1 MAVQSINLP
10 ETRRGNESG
19 GSQDRQRAVW
29 PGTERGQVVGQI
41 GIGMLGV
48 GRMGAAH
55 ARIAA
60 GMVPRARVV
69 ALGDVDVAA
78 AERLSAELG
87 KPRVHASA
95 EALAAD
101 PDVDAVVI
109 AVSSS
114 RHVDA
119 IRAVAAAGKPILC
132 EKPLALTLADTD
144 AAMAIADAAGVQLQ
158 VAFMRR
164 WDPEYQRAHARL
176 SSGKLGRPLL
186 FKSLQFDPEPPP
198 LTFADPRTS
207 GGIWVDMGIHE
218 FDLARWLMG
227 DEVDEVFA
235 YGSTLSHPDL
245 ATVGDVDSAVAVLR
259 FVSGATG
266 TVELARDT
274 TYGED
279 VRTEVLA
286 TDGAVWAGTLPV
298 SQGAFSDRTA
308 RAVTVDSSEA
318 SVLRFERAYA
328 HQLRGFVDAVADG
341 LPVRV
346 TGADSRAA
354 LGIALAAQRSMH
366 HGVPVRVTDILGPA
380 GIETVD
386 G

>member
-1 MAVQSINLP
+1 M
-10 ETRRGNESG
+10 
-19 GSQDRQRAVW
+19 
-29 PGTERGQVVGQI
+29 GQV

-78 AERLSAELG
+78 AERLASELG
-87 KPRVHASA
+87 NPRVYASA

-144 AAMAIADAAGVQLQ
+144 TAMAIADAAGVPLQ

-218 FDLARWLMG
+218 FDLARWLMS
-227 DEVDEVFA
+227 DEVEEVFA

-286 TDGAVWAGTLPV
+286 THGAVWAGTLPV
-298 SQGAFSDRTA
+298 SQGAFSDRSS

-318 SVLRFERAYA
+318 AVLRFERAYT
-328 HQLRGFVDAVADG
+328 HQMRGFVDAVADG
-341 LPVRV
+341 QPVRV
-346 TGADSRAA
+346 TAADSRAA

-366 HGVPVRVTDILGPA
+366 QGVPVRVTDILGSADPHTVPA
-380 GIETVD
+380 
-386 G
+386 

>member
-1 MAVQSINLP
+1 M
-10 ETRRGNESG
+10 
-19 GSQDRQRAVW
+19 
-29 PGTERGQVVGQI
+29 ERI
-41 GIGMLGV
+41 GLGMLGV

-55 ARIAA
+55 ARIVA
-60 GMVPRARVV
+60 GMVPRARLV

-78 AERLSAELG
+78 AERLSAQLG
-87 KPRVHASA
+87 YPTVHASA

-114 RHVDA
+114 RHLDA
-119 IRAVAAAGKPILC
+119 IRVVAAAGKPILC

-144 AAMAIADAAGVQLQ
+144 AAMAIADAAGVPLQ

-164 WDPEYQRAHARL
+164 WDQEYQRAHDRL
-176 SSGKLGRPLL
+176 SSGELGRPFL

-198 LTFADPRTS
+198 LSFADPRVS

-245 ATVGDVDSAVAVLR
+245 ASVGDVDSAVAVLR

-286 TDGAVWAGTLPV
+286 TAGAVWAGVLPL
-298 SQGAFSDRTA
+298 SQGSFSSTA
-308 RAVTVDSSEA
+308 SRSVTIDSSDP
-318 SVLRFERAYA
+318 SILRFERAYA
-328 HQLRGFVDAVADG
+328 RQLRGFVDAIADG
-341 LPVRV
+341 QPVTV

-366 HGVPVRVTDILGPA
+366 DGVPVRVSDILGSSTSVPVLV
-380 GIETVD
+380 E
-386 G
+386 

>member
-1 MAVQSINLP
+1 MG
-10 ETRRGNESG
+10 R
-19 GSQDRQRAVW
+19 
-29 PGTERGQVVGQI
+29 I
-41 GIGMLGV
+41 GIGVLGV
-48 GRMGAAH
+48 GRMGTAH
-55 ARIAA
+55 ARIVA
-60 GMVPRARVV
+60 GMVPRARLV
-69 ALGDVDVAA
+69 AIGDVNVAA
-78 AERLSAELG
+78 AARLADDLG
-87 KPRVHASA
+87 DPRVHSTA

-114 RHVDA
+114 GHLDA
-119 IRAVAAAGKPILC
+119 IRTIAAAGKAMLC

-144 AAMAIADAAGVQLQ
+144 AAVAAADAAGVQLQ

-176 SSGKLGRPLL
+176 SSGALGRPFL

-198 LTFADPRTS
+198 LTLADPRVS

-227 DEVDEVFA
+227 DEVAEVFA
-235 YGSTLSHPDL
+235 YGSTLSHPDF
-245 ATVGDVDSAVAVLR
+245 ATVDDVDSAVAVLR
-259 FVSGATG
+259 FASGATG
-266 TVELARDT
+266 SVGLARDT

-298 SQGAFSDRTA
+298 SQGAFSGRAA
-308 RAVTVDSSEA
+308 RAVTIDSQEA
-318 SVLRFERAYA
+318 SILRFERAYVY
-328 HQLRGFVDAVADG
+328 QLRAFVDAVADG
-341 LPVRV
+341 QLVSV
-346 TGADSRAA
+346 TGSDSRAA
-354 LGIALAAQRSMH
+354 LGIALAARRSMRE
-366 HGVPVRVTDILGPA
+366 GVPVRVADVLASPDP
-380 GIETVD
+380 ETVTV